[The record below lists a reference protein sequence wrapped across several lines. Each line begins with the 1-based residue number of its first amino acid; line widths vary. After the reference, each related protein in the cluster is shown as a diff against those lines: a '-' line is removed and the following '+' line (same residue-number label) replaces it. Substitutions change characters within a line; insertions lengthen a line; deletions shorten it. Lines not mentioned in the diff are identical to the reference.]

1 ASISTMLAVAAARE
15 AHPGLAIRERGMAG
29 RTDLPRLRVYA
40 SEHAHSA
47 IDKAA
52 IALGLG
58 LENLVHIASD
68 AEFRMRP
75 DLLASAIAS
84 DRAQGFVPLACVATV
99 GTTSTASIDPI
110 PAIAEICR
118 REGVW
123 LHVDGAY
130 GGVLAIAPEFRWV
143 LEGVDGVDSLVVNP
157 HKWLFTPFDCSV
169 LYLKR
174 GDVLKRAFSLVPEFL
189 VTREQDEVVNYM
201 DYGVQ
206 LGRRFRALKLWM
218 IIRAFGVDG
227 LVERLRAHC
236 ALARRLEAWVRET
249 PDWEVVAPVDFSLVC
264 FRFAP
269 EGLSE
274 SERDESNLAIMQAVN
289 AGGEAYLSHT
299 KLNGRIVLRF
309 AIGNIRTTEAHVRRA
324 WELLKVEARKV
335 ETASL

>member
-1 ASISTMLAVAAARE
+1 M
-15 AHPGLAIRERGMAG
+15 
-29 RTDLPRLRVYA
+29 
-40 SEHAHSA
+40 
-47 IDKAA
+47 
-52 IALGLG
+52 
-58 LENLVHIASD
+58 
-68 AEFRMRP
+68 
-75 DLLASAIAS
+75 
-84 DRAQGFVPLACVATV
+84 PLACVATV
-99 GTTSTASIDPI
+99 GTTSTASIDPV

-143 LEGVDGVDSLVVNP
+143 LDGADGVDSFVVNP

-169 LYLKR
+169 LYLKH

-218 IIRAFGVDG
+218 IIRAFGVEG

-236 ALARRLEAWVRET
+236 ALARALAGWVNEA
-249 PDWEVVAPVDFSLVC
+249 PGWEVVAPVDFSLVC
-264 FRFAP
+264 FRYAP
-269 EGLSE
+269 EGASE
-274 SERDESNLAIMQAVN
+274 TERDELNQSIMHAVN

-299 KLNGRIVLRF
+299 KLNGRIALRF

-324 WELLKVEARKV
+324 WELLKKEGEKMRSAVAPKVSSAR
-335 ETASL
+335 